1 MTSLHKQKGIALFIA
16 MLILPLLLVLGVLV
30 MSNTFLSLKITDA
43 RVMQGESNILLN
55 NAVMDILH
63 RSSSAQSF
71 AQATDKTTFSS
82 DEVTAKVDLDE
93 DDEIHCKRRIQASGS
108 NFKCKYL
115 EVSFIHLYG
124 RERADGSK
132 WATNELGVGV
142 EQPII
147 VDNGTAGL
155 SADQ

>member
-30 MSNTFLSLKITDA
+30 MSNTFLSLKMTDA

-71 AQATDKTTFSS
+71 AQATKETTFSS
-82 DEVTAKVDLDE
+82 DEVNATVDLNG
-93 DDEIHCKRRIQASGS
+93 EINCKRRMKASGS

-115 EVSFIHLYG
+115 EVSFIHRYG

-132 WATNELGVGV
+132 WAANELGVGV

-147 VDNGTAGL
+147 VE
-155 SADQ
+155 